1 MRLRTINPSI
11 LIHTPREHQMPFVPS
26 SSFFSRNC
34 HIHQTIFAHNGKK
47 CLNLFDVDGNMK
59 DVLERY
65 IKKLWPCLEV
75 LRDKKMIVVVWEGG

>member
-1 MRLRTINPSI
+1 MPQKETI
-11 LIHTPREHQMPFVPS
+11 R
-26 SSFFSRNC
+26 
-34 HIHQTIFAHNGKK
+34 
-47 CLNLFDVDGNMK
+47 NLFDVDGNMK